1 MFRLYKKYLKK
12 NIHLVIIGPI
22 FKLLEAILELL
33 VPLVIKNMIDIGIN
47 GDGGKSYLI
56 KQGVLLLIFAATGLC
71 STLVCQFIASRVSQ
85 RFGTDVRNDYFKHI
99 NSLSF
104 KELDYL
110 STSSIITRQTND
122 IFNVEKS
129 VAMLIRLV
137 RSPFIVIGSTAL
149 AFVINPIMGIVFLI
163 TGILLFMIFFMI
175 MKLTLPR
182 NKKIQKSLDNVTT
195 ITTENFT
202 GVRQV
207 RAFRKEEYEVNRFN
221 DETSKLASLQVGLG
235 KISAFLNPLT
245 FIVVNAAIILVM
257 YIGMYQMKTINL
269 SVGDIQA
276 LINYLN
282 QILIAIIAVTNL
294 VTIFTKA
301 QASSVRINEV
311 FDMKSEVLNEKA
323 DLANPEKPYEEVE
336 DGRIDFN
343 HVNFSYRKNSTEDT
357 LHDIDIHINAGETI
371 GIIGGTG
378 SGKSTIVN
386 LINRF
391 YDTTSGDVYLNGRNI
406 KDYKLSYV
414 NHNISTVL
422 QKAVLFNGNV
432 IDNLCYGKKNA
443 SIDEIN
449 HALKVAQADF
459 ISKMPDGL
467 NARVLQGGKNLS
479 GGQRQRLSI
488 ARAILKNSPVLVLDD
503 SSSALDYQTDYKLRM
518 AIKELKK
525 TTFII
530 SQRASSIA
538 YADQIIVLDN
548 GKIDAIGCHDE
559 LLEKSKLYREIC
571 ISQEMSVKEVTIN
584 EE

>member
-12 NIHLVIIGPI
+12 NIHWVIIGPI
-22 FKLLEAILELL
+22 FKLLEAIFELL

-137 RSPFIVIGSTAL
+137 IRSPFIVIGSTAL

-163 TGILLFMIFFMI
+163 TGILLFIIFFMI

-276 LINYLN
+276 LVNYLN

-311 FDMKSEVLNEKA
+311 FDMKSSIN
-323 DLANPEKPYEEVE
+323 DGSYEEGLDTDVAIE
-336 DGRIDFN
+336 FKNVTFNYNIDSYPAVSN
-343 HVNFSYRKNSTEDT
+343 LNFKVYK
-357 LHDIDIHINAGETI
+357 GQTI

-391 YDTTSGDVYLNGRNI
+391 YDTTSGDIYLNGRNI

-584 EE
+584 E

>member
-12 NIHLVIIGPI
+12 NIHWVIIGPI
-22 FKLLEAILELL
+22 FKLLEAIFELL

-137 RSPFIVIGSTAL
+137 IRSPFIVIGSTAL

-163 TGILLFMIFFMI
+163 TGILLFIIFFMI

-311 FDMKSEVLNEKA
+311 FDMKSSIN
-323 DLANPEKPYEEVE
+323 DGSYEEGLDTDVAIE
-336 DGRIDFN
+336 FKNVTFNYNIDSYPAVSN
-343 HVNFSYRKNSTEDT
+343 LNFKVYK
-357 LHDIDIHINAGETI
+357 GQTI

>member
-12 NIHLVIIGPI
+12 NIHWVIIGPV
-22 FKLLEAILELL
+22 FKLLEAIFELL

-137 RSPFIVIGSTAL
+137 IRSPFIVIGSTAL

-163 TGILLFMIFFMI
+163 TGILLFIIFFMI

-311 FDMKSEVLNEKA
+311 FDMKSSIN
-323 DLANPEKPYEEVE
+323 DGSYEEGLDTDVAIE
-336 DGRIDFN
+336 FKNVTFNYNIDSYPAVSN
-343 HVNFSYRKNSTEDT
+343 LNFKVYK
-357 LHDIDIHINAGETI
+357 GQTI

-488 ARAILKNSPVLVLDD
+488 ARAILKDSPVLVLDD

>member
-12 NIHLVIIGPI
+12 NIHWVIIGPI
-22 FKLLEAILELL
+22 FKLLEAIFELL

-56 KQGVLLLIFAATGLC
+56 KQGVLLLIFASTGLC

-137 RSPFIVIGSTAL
+137 IRSPFIVIGSTAL

-163 TGILLFMIFFMI
+163 TGILLFIIFFMI

-311 FDMKSEVLNEKA
+311 FDMKSSIN
-323 DLANPEKPYEEVE
+323 DGSYEEGLDTDVAIE
-336 DGRIDFN
+336 FKNVTFNYNIDSYPAVSN
-343 HVNFSYRKNSTEDT
+343 LNFKVYK
-357 LHDIDIHINAGETI
+357 GQTI

-488 ARAILKNSPVLVLDD
+488 ARAILKDSPVLVLDD

>member
-12 NIHLVIIGPI
+12 NIHWVIIGPV
-22 FKLLEAILELL
+22 FKLLEAIFELL

-47 GDGGKSYLI
+47 GDGGKLYLI

-137 RSPFIVIGSTAL
+137 IRSPFIVIGSTAL

-163 TGILLFMIFFMI
+163 TGILLFIIFFMI

-311 FDMKSEVLNEKA
+311 FDMKSSIN
-323 DLANPEKPYEEVE
+323 DGSYEEGLDTDVAIE
-336 DGRIDFN
+336 FKNVTFNYNIDSYPAVSN
-343 HVNFSYRKNSTEDT
+343 LNFKVYK
-357 LHDIDIHINAGETI
+357 GQTI

>member
-12 NIHLVIIGPI
+12 NIHWVIIGPV
-22 FKLLEAILELL
+22 FKLLEAIFELL

-56 KQGVLLLIFAATGLC
+56 KQAVLLLIFAATGLC

-137 RSPFIVIGSTAL
+137 IRSPFIVIGSTAL

-163 TGILLFMIFFMI
+163 TGILLFIIFFMI

-311 FDMKSEVLNEKA
+311 FDMKSSIN
-323 DLANPEKPYEEVE
+323 DGSYEEGLDTDVAIE
-336 DGRIDFN
+336 FKNVTFNYNIDSYPAVSN
-343 HVNFSYRKNSTEDT
+343 LNFKVYK
-357 LHDIDIHINAGETI
+357 GQTI

-414 NHNISTVL
+414 NHNISTLL

-559 LLEKSKLYREIC
+559 LIEKSKLYREIC
-571 ISQEMSVKEVTIN
+571 ISQEMFVKEVTIN

>member
-1 MFRLYKKYLKK
+1 
-12 NIHLVIIGPI
+12 
-22 FKLLEAILELL
+22 
-33 VPLVIKNMIDIGIN
+33 
-47 GDGGKSYLI
+47 
-56 KQGVLLLIFAATGLC
+56 
-71 STLVCQFIASRVSQ
+71 
-85 RFGTDVRNDYFKHI
+85 
-99 NSLSF
+99 
-104 KELDYL
+104 
-110 STSSIITRQTND
+110 
-122 IFNVEKS
+122 
-129 VAMLIRLV
+129 MLIRLV
-137 RSPFIVIGSTAL
+137 IRSPFIVIGSTAL

-163 TGILLFMIFFMI
+163 TGILLFIIFFMI

-311 FDMKSEVLNEKA
+311 FDMKSSIN
-323 DLANPEKPYEEVE
+323 DGSYEEGLDTDVAIE
-336 DGRIDFN
+336 FKNVTFNYNIDSYPAVSN
-343 HVNFSYRKNSTEDT
+343 LNFKVYK
-357 LHDIDIHINAGETI
+357 GQTI

-559 LLEKSKLYREIC
+559 LIEKSKLYREIC
-571 ISQEMSVKEVTIN
+571 ISQEMFVKEVTIN

>member
-12 NIHLVIIGPI
+12 NIHWVIIGPI
-22 FKLLEAILELL
+22 FKLLEAIFELL

-137 RSPFIVIGSTAL
+137 IRSPFIVIGSTAL

-163 TGILLFMIFFMI
+163 TGILLFIIFFMI

-269 SVGDIQA
+269 SVGDIQV

-311 FDMKSEVLNEKA
+311 FDMKSSIN
-323 DLANPEKPYEEVE
+323 DGSYEEGLDTDVAIE
-336 DGRIDFN
+336 FKNVTFNYNIDSYPAVSN
-343 HVNFSYRKNSTEDT
+343 LNFKVYK
-357 LHDIDIHINAGETI
+357 GQTI

-559 LLEKSKLYREIC
+559 LIEKSKLYREIC
-571 ISQEMSVKEVTIN
+571 ISQEMFVKEVTIN

>member
-12 NIHLVIIGPI
+12 NIHWVIIGPI
-22 FKLLEAILELL
+22 FKLLEAIFELL

-137 RSPFIVIGSTAL
+137 IRSPFIVIGSTAL
-149 AFVINPIMGIVFLI
+149 AFVINTIMGIVFLI
-163 TGILLFMIFFMI
+163 TGILLFIIFFMI

-301 QASSVRINEV
+301 QASSVRINEA
-311 FDMKSEVLNEKA
+311 FDMKSSIN
-323 DLANPEKPYEEVE
+323 DGSYEEGLDTDVAIE
-336 DGRIDFN
+336 FKNVTFNYNIDSYPAVSN
-343 HVNFSYRKNSTEDT
+343 LNFKVYK
-357 LHDIDIHINAGETI
+357 GQTI

>member
-12 NIHLVIIGPI
+12 NIHWVIIGPV
-22 FKLLEAILELL
+22 FKLLEAIFELL

-137 RSPFIVIGSTAL
+137 IRSPFIVIGSTAL

-163 TGILLFMIFFMI
+163 TGILLFIIFFMI

-311 FDMKSEVLNEKA
+311 FDMKSSIN
-323 DLANPEKPYEEVE
+323 DGSYEEGLDTDVAIE
-336 DGRIDFN
+336 FKNVTFNYNIDSYPAVSN
-343 HVNFSYRKNSTEDT
+343 LNFKVYK
-357 LHDIDIHINAGETI
+357 GQTI

-391 YDTTSGDVYLNGRNI
+391 YDTTSGDIYLNGRNI

-559 LLEKSKLYREIC
+559 LIEKSKLYREIC
-571 ISQEMSVKEVTIN
+571 ISQEMFVKEVTIN

>member
-12 NIHLVIIGPI
+12 NIHWVIIGPI
-22 FKLLEAILELL
+22 FKLLEAIFELL

-137 RSPFIVIGSTAL
+137 IRSPFIVIGSTVL

-163 TGILLFMIFFMI
+163 TGILLFIIFFMI

-276 LINYLN
+276 LVNYLN

-311 FDMKSEVLNEKA
+311 FDMKSSIN
-323 DLANPEKPYEEVE
+323 DGSYEEGLDTDVAIE
-336 DGRIDFN
+336 FKNVTFNYNIDSYPAVSN
-343 HVNFSYRKNSTEDT
+343 LNFKVYK
-357 LHDIDIHINAGETI
+357 GQTI

>member
-12 NIHLVIIGPI
+12 NIHWVIIGPI
-22 FKLLEAILELL
+22 FKLLEAIFELL

-56 KQGVLLLIFAATGLC
+56 KQGVLLLIFAVTGLC

-137 RSPFIVIGSTAL
+137 IRSPFIVIGSTAL
-149 AFVINPIMGIVFLI
+149 AFVINPVMGVVFLI
-163 TGILLFMIFFMI
+163 TGILLFIIFFMI

-221 DETSKLASLQVGLG
+221 DETTKLASLQVGLG
-235 KISAFLNPLT
+235 KNSAFLNPLT

-276 LINYLN
+276 LVNYLN

-311 FDMKSEVLNEKA
+311 FDMKSSIN
-323 DLANPEKPYEEVE
+323 DGSYEEGLDTDVAIE
-336 DGRIDFN
+336 FKNVTFNYNIDAYPAVSN
-343 HVNFSYRKNSTEDT
+343 LNFKVYK
-357 LHDIDIHINAGETI
+357 GQTI

-422 QKAVLFNGNV
+422 QKSVLFNGNV
-432 IDNLCYGKKNA
+432 IDNLRYGKKNA

-559 LLEKSKLYREIC
+559 LIEKSKLYREIC

>member
-12 NIHLVIIGPI
+12 NIHWVIIGPI
-22 FKLLEAILELL
+22 FKLLEAIFELL

-137 RSPFIVIGSTAL
+137 IRSPFIVIGSTAL

-163 TGILLFMIFFMI
+163 TGILLFIIFFMI

-311 FDMKSEVLNEKA
+311 FDMKSSIN
-323 DLANPEKPYEEVE
+323 DGSYEEGLDTDVAIE
-336 DGRIDFN
+336 FKNVTFNYNIDSYPAVSN
-343 HVNFSYRKNSTEDT
+343 LNFKVYK
-357 LHDIDIHINAGETI
+357 GQTI

-548 GKIDAIGCHDE
+548 GEIDAIGCHDE

>member
-12 NIHLVIIGPI
+12 NIHWVIIGPI
-22 FKLLEAILELL
+22 FKLLEAIFELL

-137 RSPFIVIGSTAL
+137 IRSPFIVIGSTAL

-163 TGILLFMIFFMI
+163 TGILLFIIFFMI

-221 DETSKLASLQVGLG
+221 DETSKLASLQVRLG

-311 FDMKSEVLNEKA
+311 FDMKSSIN
-323 DLANPEKPYEEVE
+323 DGSYEEGLDTDVAIE
-336 DGRIDFN
+336 FKNVTFNYNIDSYPAVSN
-343 HVNFSYRKNSTEDT
+343 LNFKVYK
-357 LHDIDIHINAGETI
+357 GQTI

-559 LLEKSKLYREIC
+559 LIEKSKLYREIC
-571 ISQEMSVKEVTIN
+571 ISQEMFVKEVTIN

>member
-12 NIHLVIIGPI
+12 NIHWVIIGPI
-22 FKLLEAILELL
+22 FKLLEAIFELL

-56 KQGVLLLIFAATGLC
+56 KQGVLLLIFAVTGLC

-137 RSPFIVIGSTAL
+137 IRSPFIVIGSTAL
-149 AFVINPIMGIVFLI
+149 AFVINPVMGVVFLI
-163 TGILLFMIFFMI
+163 TGILLFIIFFMI

-207 RAFRKEEYEVNRFN
+207 RAFRKEKYEVNRFN
-221 DETSKLASLQVGLG
+221 DETTKLASLQVGLG
-235 KISAFLNPLT
+235 KNSAFLNPLT

-276 LINYLN
+276 LVNYLN

-311 FDMKSEVLNEKA
+311 FDMKSSIN
-323 DLANPEKPYEEVE
+323 DGSYEEGLDTDVAIE
-336 DGRIDFN
+336 FKNVTFNYNIDAYPAVSN
-343 HVNFSYRKNSTEDT
+343 LNFKVYK
-357 LHDIDIHINAGETI
+357 GQTI

-432 IDNLCYGKKNA
+432 IDNLRYGKKNA

-488 ARAILKNSPVLVLDD
+488 ARAILKNSPILVLDD

-559 LLEKSKLYREIC
+559 LIEKSKLYREIC

>member
-12 NIHLVIIGPI
+12 NIHWVIIGPI
-22 FKLLEAILELL
+22 FKLLEAIFELL

-122 IFNVEKS
+122 IFNVKKS

-137 RSPFIVIGSTAL
+137 IRSPFIVIGSTAL

-163 TGILLFMIFFMI
+163 TGILLFIIFFMI

-311 FDMKSEVLNEKA
+311 FDMKSSIN
-323 DLANPEKPYEEVE
+323 DGSYEEGLDTDVAIE
-336 DGRIDFN
+336 FKNVTFNYNIDSYPAVSN
-343 HVNFSYRKNSTEDT
+343 LNFKVYK
-357 LHDIDIHINAGETI
+357 GQTI

>member
-12 NIHLVIIGPI
+12 NIHWVIIGPV
-22 FKLLEAILELL
+22 FKLLEAIFELL

-56 KQGVLLLIFAATGLC
+56 KQAVLLLIFAATGLC

-137 RSPFIVIGSTAL
+137 IRSPFIVIGSTAL

-163 TGILLFMIFFMI
+163 TGILLFIIFFMI

-207 RAFRKEEYEVNRFN
+207 RTFRKEEYEVNRFN

-311 FDMKSEVLNEKA
+311 FDMKSSIN
-323 DLANPEKPYEEVE
+323 DGSYEEGLDTDVAIE
-336 DGRIDFN
+336 FKNVTFNYNIDSYPAVSN
-343 HVNFSYRKNSTEDT
+343 LNFKVYK
-357 LHDIDIHINAGETI
+357 GQTI

>member
-12 NIHLVIIGPI
+12 NIHWVIIGPV
-22 FKLLEAILELL
+22 FKLLEAIFELL

-110 STSSIITRQTND
+110 STSSITTRQTND

-137 RSPFIVIGSTAL
+137 IRSPFIVIGSTAL

-163 TGILLFMIFFMI
+163 TGILLFIIFFMI

-257 YIGMYQMKTINL
+257 YIGMYQMKKINL

-276 LINYLN
+276 LVNYLN

-311 FDMKSEVLNEKA
+311 FDMKSSIN
-323 DLANPEKPYEEVE
+323 DGSYEEGLDTDVAIE
-336 DGRIDFN
+336 FKNVTFNYNIDSYPAVSN
-343 HVNFSYRKNSTEDT
+343 LNFKVYK
-357 LHDIDIHINAGETI
+357 GQTI

-391 YDTTSGDVYLNGRNI
+391 YDTTSGDIYLNGRNI

-488 ARAILKNSPVLVLDD
+488 ARAILKDSPVFVLDD

>member
-12 NIHLVIIGPI
+12 NIHWVIIGPI
-22 FKLLEAILELL
+22 FKLLEAIFELL

-137 RSPFIVIGSTAL
+137 IRSPFIVIGSTAL

-163 TGILLFMIFFMI
+163 TGILLFIIFFMI

-276 LINYLN
+276 LVNYLN

-311 FDMKSEVLNEKA
+311 FDMKSSIN
-323 DLANPEKPYEEVE
+323 DGSYEE
-336 DGRIDFN
+336 G
-343 HVNFSYRKNSTEDT
+343 
-357 LHDIDIHINAGETI
+357 LDIDVAIEFKNVTFNYNIDSYPAVSNLNFKVYKGQTI

-378 SGKSTIVN
+378 SGKSTIVS

>member
-12 NIHLVIIGPI
+12 NIHWVIIGPI
-22 FKLLEAILELL
+22 FKLLEAIFELL

-137 RSPFIVIGSTAL
+137 IRSPFIIIGSTVL

-163 TGILLFMIFFMI
+163 TGILLFIIFFMI

-311 FDMKSEVLNEKA
+311 FDMKSSIN
-323 DLANPEKPYEEVE
+323 DGSYEEGLDTDVAIE
-336 DGRIDFN
+336 FKNVTFNYNIDSYPAVSN
-343 HVNFSYRKNSTEDT
+343 LNFKVYK
-357 LHDIDIHINAGETI
+357 GQTI

>member
-12 NIHLVIIGPI
+12 NIHWVIIGPV
-22 FKLLEAILELL
+22 FKLLEAIFELL

-137 RSPFIVIGSTAL
+137 IRSPFIVIGSTAL

-163 TGILLFMIFFMI
+163 TGILLFIIFFMI

-207 RAFRKEEYEVNRFN
+207 RAFRKDEYEVNRFN

-311 FDMKSEVLNEKA
+311 FDMKSSIN
-323 DLANPEKPYEEVE
+323 DGSYEEGLDTDVAIE
-336 DGRIDFN
+336 FKNVTFNYNIDSYPAVSN
-343 HVNFSYRKNSTEDT
+343 LNFKVYK
-357 LHDIDIHINAGETI
+357 GQTI

-559 LLEKSKLYREIC
+559 LIEKSKLYREIC
-571 ISQEMSVKEVTIN
+571 ISQEMFVKEVTIN

>member
-12 NIHLVIIGPI
+12 NIHWVIIGPV
-22 FKLLEAILELL
+22 FKLLEAIFELL

-137 RSPFIVIGSTAL
+137 IRSPFIVIGSTAL

-163 TGILLFMIFFMI
+163 TGILLFIIFFMI

-207 RAFRKEEYEVNRFN
+207 RAFRKEEYEVSRFN

-311 FDMKSEVLNEKA
+311 FDMKSSIN
-323 DLANPEKPYEEVE
+323 DGSYEEGLDTDVAIE
-336 DGRIDFN
+336 FKNVTFNYNIDSYPAVSN
-343 HVNFSYRKNSTEDT
+343 LNFKVYK
-357 LHDIDIHINAGETI
+357 GQTI

>member
-12 NIHLVIIGPI
+12 NIHWVIIGPI
-22 FKLLEAILELL
+22 FKLLEAIFELL

-137 RSPFIVIGSTAL
+137 IRSPFIVIGSTVL

-311 FDMKSEVLNEKA
+311 FDMKSSIN
-323 DLANPEKPYEEVE
+323 DGSYEEGLDTDVAIE
-336 DGRIDFN
+336 FKNVTFNYNIDSYPAVSN
-343 HVNFSYRKNSTEDT
+343 LNFKVYK
-357 LHDIDIHINAGETI
+357 GQTI

-406 KDYKLSYV
+406 KDYKLLYV

>member
-12 NIHLVIIGPI
+12 NIHWVIIGPV
-22 FKLLEAILELL
+22 FKLLEAIFELL

-137 RSPFIVIGSTAL
+137 IRSPFIVIGSTAL

-163 TGILLFMIFFMI
+163 TGILLFIIFFMI

-311 FDMKSEVLNEKA
+311 FDMKSSIN
-323 DLANPEKPYEEVE
+323 DGSYEEGLDTDVAIE
-336 DGRIDFN
+336 FKNVTFNYNIDSYPAVSN
-343 HVNFSYRKNSTEDT
+343 LNFKVYK
-357 LHDIDIHINAGETI
+357 GQTI

-422 QKAVLFNGNV
+422 QKAVLCNGNV

-559 LLEKSKLYREIC
+559 LIEKSKLYREIC
-571 ISQEMSVKEVTIN
+571 ISQEMFVKEVTIN

>member
-12 NIHLVIIGPI
+12 NNHWVIIGPI
-22 FKLLEAILELL
+22 FKLLEAIFELL

-137 RSPFIVIGSTAL
+137 IRSPFIVIGSTAL

-163 TGILLFMIFFMI
+163 TGILLFIIFFMI

-207 RAFRKEEYEVNRFN
+207 RAFRKEEYEVNCFN

-276 LINYLN
+276 LVNYLN

-311 FDMKSEVLNEKA
+311 FDMKSSIN
-323 DLANPEKPYEEVE
+323 DGSYEEGLDTDVAIE
-336 DGRIDFN
+336 FKNVTFNYNIDSYPAVSN
-343 HVNFSYRKNSTEDT
+343 LNFKVYK
-357 LHDIDIHINAGETI
+357 GQTI

-391 YDTTSGDVYLNGRNI
+391 YDTTSGDIYLNGRNI

-571 ISQEMSVKEVTIN
+571 ISQEMFVKEVTIN

>member
-12 NIHLVIIGPI
+12 NIHWVIIGPI
-22 FKLLEAILELL
+22 FKLLEAIFELL

-137 RSPFIVIGSTAL
+137 IRSPFIVIGSTAL

-163 TGILLFMIFFMI
+163 TGILLFIIFFMI

-235 KISAFLNPLT
+235 RISAFLNPLT

-311 FDMKSEVLNEKA
+311 FDMKSSIN
-323 DLANPEKPYEEVE
+323 DGSYEEGLDTDVAIE
-336 DGRIDFN
+336 FKNVTFNYNIDSYPAVSN
-343 HVNFSYRKNSTEDT
+343 LNFKVYK
-357 LHDIDIHINAGETI
+357 GQTI

>member
-12 NIHLVIIGPI
+12 NIHWVIIGPI
-22 FKLLEAILELL
+22 FKLLEAIFELL

-56 KQGVLLLIFAATGLC
+56 KQGVLLLIFAVTGLC

-137 RSPFIVIGSTAL
+137 IRSPFIVIGSTAL
-149 AFVINPIMGIVFLI
+149 AFVINPVMGVVFLI
-163 TGILLFMIFFMI
+163 TGILLFIIFFMI

-221 DETSKLASLQVGLG
+221 DETIKLASLQVGLG

-276 LINYLN
+276 LVNYLN
-282 QILIAIIAVTNL
+282 QILIAIISVTNL

-311 FDMKSEVLNEKA
+311 FDMKSSIN
-323 DLANPEKPYEEVE
+323 DGSYEEGLDTDVAIE
-336 DGRIDFN
+336 FKNVTFNYNIDAYPAVSN
-343 HVNFSYRKNSTEDT
+343 LNFKVYK
-357 LHDIDIHINAGETI
+357 GQTI

-422 QKAVLFNGNV
+422 QKAVLFNGSV
-432 IDNLCYGKKNA
+432 IDNLRYGKKNA

-488 ARAILKNSPVLVLDD
+488 ARAILKNSPILVLDD

-559 LLEKSKLYREIC
+559 LIEKSKLYREIC

>member
-12 NIHLVIIGPI
+12 NIHWVIIGPV
-22 FKLLEAILELL
+22 FKLLEAIFELL

-137 RSPFIVIGSTAL
+137 IRSPFIVIGSTAL

-163 TGILLFMIFFMI
+163 TGILLFIIFFMI

-276 LINYLN
+276 LVNYLN

-311 FDMKSEVLNEKA
+311 FDMKSSIN
-323 DLANPEKPYEEVE
+323 DGSYEE
-336 DGRIDFN
+336 G
-343 HVNFSYRKNSTEDT
+343 
-357 LHDIDIHINAGETI
+357 LDIDVAIEFKNVTFNYNIDSYPAVSNLNFKVYKGQTI

-488 ARAILKNSPVLVLDD
+488 ARAILKNSPILVLDD

>member
-12 NIHLVIIGPI
+12 NIHWVIIGPI
-22 FKLLEAILELL
+22 FKLLEAIFELL

-137 RSPFIVIGSTAL
+137 IRSPFIVIGSTAL
-149 AFVINPIMGIVFLI
+149 AFAINPIMGIVFLI
-163 TGILLFMIFFMI
+163 TGILLFIIFFMI

-276 LINYLN
+276 LVNYLN

-311 FDMKSEVLNEKA
+311 FDMKSSIN
-323 DLANPEKPYEEVE
+323 DGSYEEGLDTDVAIE
-336 DGRIDFN
+336 FKNVTFNYNIDSYPAVSN
-343 HVNFSYRKNSTEDT
+343 LNFKVYK
-357 LHDIDIHINAGETI
+357 GQTI

-391 YDTTSGDVYLNGRNI
+391 YDTTSGDIYLNGRNI

>member
-12 NIHLVIIGPI
+12 NIHWVIIGPI
-22 FKLLEAILELL
+22 FKLLEAIFELL

-137 RSPFIVIGSTAL
+137 IRSPFIVIGSTAL

-163 TGILLFMIFFMI
+163 TGILLFIIFFMI

-311 FDMKSEVLNEKA
+311 FDMKSSIN
-323 DLANPEKPYEEVE
+323 DGSYEEGLDTDVAIE
-336 DGRIDFN
+336 FKNVTFNYNIDSYPAVSN
-343 HVNFSYRKNSTEDT
+343 LNFKVYK
-357 LHDIDIHINAGETI
+357 GQTI

-559 LLEKSKLYREIC
+559 LIEKSKLYREIC
-571 ISQEMSVKEVTIN
+571 ISQEMFVKEVTIN

>member
-12 NIHLVIIGPI
+12 NIHWVIIGPI
-22 FKLLEAILELL
+22 FKLLEAIFELL

-56 KQGVLLLIFAATGLC
+56 KQGVLLLIFAVTGLC

-137 RSPFIVIGSTAL
+137 IRSPFIVIGSTAL
-149 AFVINPIMGIVFLI
+149 AFVINPIMGVVFLI
-163 TGILLFMIFFMI
+163 TGILLFIIFFMI
-175 MKLTLPR
+175 MKLTLPK

-221 DETSKLASLQVGLG
+221 DETTKLASLQVGLG
-235 KISAFLNPLT
+235 KNSAFLNPLT

-276 LINYLN
+276 LVNYLN

-311 FDMKSEVLNEKA
+311 FDMKSSIN
-323 DLANPEKPYEEVE
+323 DGSYEEGLDTDVAIE
-336 DGRIDFN
+336 FKNVTFNYNIDAYPAVSN
-343 HVNFSYRKNSTEDT
+343 LNFKVYK
-357 LHDIDIHINAGETI
+357 GQTI

-432 IDNLCYGKKNA
+432 IDNLRYGKKNA

-559 LLEKSKLYREIC
+559 LIEKSKLYREIC

>member
-1 MFRLYKKYLKK
+1 VFRLYKKYLKK
-12 NIHLVIIGPI
+12 NIHWVIIGPI
-22 FKLLEAILELL
+22 FKLLEAIFELL

-137 RSPFIVIGSTAL
+137 IRSPFIVIGSTAL

-163 TGILLFMIFFMI
+163 TGILLFIIFFMI

-311 FDMKSEVLNEKA
+311 FDMKSSIN
-323 DLANPEKPYEEVE
+323 DGSYEEGLDTDVAIE
-336 DGRIDFN
+336 FKNVTFNYNIDSYPAVSN
-343 HVNFSYRKNSTEDT
+343 LNFKVYK
-357 LHDIDIHINAGETI
+357 GQTI

-548 GKIDAIGCHDE
+548 GEIDAIGCHDE

>member
-12 NIHLVIIGPI
+12 NLHWVIIGPI
-22 FKLLEAILELL
+22 FKLLEAIFELL

-47 GDGGKSYLI
+47 GEGGKPYLI
-56 KQGVLLLIFAATGLC
+56 KQGILLLIFAATGLC

-137 RSPFIVIGSTAL
+137 IRSPFIVIGSTAL
-149 AFVINPIMGIVFLI
+149 AFVINPIMGVVFLI
-163 TGILLFMIFFMI
+163 TGILLFIIFFMI
-175 MKLTLPR
+175 MKFTLPR

-221 DETSKLASLQVGLG
+221 DETTKLASLQVGLG

-276 LINYLN
+276 LVNYLN

-311 FDMKSEVLNEKA
+311 FDMKSSIT
-323 DLANPEKPYEEVE
+323 DGSYEEGLDTDVAIE
-336 DGRIDFN
+336 FKNVTFNYNIDAYPAVSN
-343 HVNFSYRKNSTEDT
+343 LNFK
-357 LHDIDIHINAGETI
+357 AFKGQTI

-414 NHNISTVL
+414 NQNISTVL

-449 HALKVAQADF
+449 HALMVSQADF
-459 ISKMPDGL
+459 VSKMPEGL

-488 ARAILKNSPVLVLDD
+488 ARAILKDSPILVLDD

-548 GKIDAIGCHDE
+548 GKIDAIGRHDE
-559 LLEKSKLYREIC
+559 LILKSKLYREIC
-571 ISQEMSVKEVTIN
+571 ISQEMPVKEVAIN

>member
-12 NIHLVIIGPI
+12 NIHWVIIGPV
-22 FKLLEAILELL
+22 FKLLEAIFELL

-47 GDGGKSYLI
+47 SDGGKSYLI

-137 RSPFIVIGSTAL
+137 IRSPFIVIGSTAL

-163 TGILLFMIFFMI
+163 TGILLFIIFFMI

-221 DETSKLASLQVGLG
+221 DEISKLASLQVGLG

-311 FDMKSEVLNEKA
+311 FDMKSSIN
-323 DLANPEKPYEEVE
+323 DGSYEEGLDTDVAIE
-336 DGRIDFN
+336 FKNVTFNYNIDSYPAVSN
-343 HVNFSYRKNSTEDT
+343 LNFKVYK
-357 LHDIDIHINAGETI
+357 GQTI

>member
-12 NIHLVIIGPI
+12 NIHWVIIGPI
-22 FKLLEAILELL
+22 FKLLEAIFELL

-56 KQGVLLLIFAATGLC
+56 KQGVLLLIFASTGLC

-137 RSPFIVIGSTAL
+137 IRSPFIVIGSTAL

-163 TGILLFMIFFMI
+163 TGILLFIIFFMI

-276 LINYLN
+276 LVNYLN

-311 FDMKSEVLNEKA
+311 FDMKSSIN
-323 DLANPEKPYEEVE
+323 DGSYEEGLDTDVAIE
-336 DGRIDFN
+336 FKNVTFNYNIDSYPAVSN
-343 HVNFSYRKNSTEDT
+343 LNFKVYK
-357 LHDIDIHINAGETI
+357 GQTI

>member
-12 NIHLVIIGPI
+12 NIHWVIIGPI
-22 FKLLEAILELL
+22 FKLLEAIFELL

-137 RSPFIVIGSTAL
+137 IRSPFIVIGSTAL

-163 TGILLFMIFFMI
+163 TGILLFIIFFMI

-311 FDMKSEVLNEKA
+311 FDMKSSIN
-323 DLANPEKPYEEVE
+323 DGSYEEGLDTDVAIE
-336 DGRIDFN
+336 FKNVTFNYNIDSYPAVSN
-343 HVNFSYRKNSTEDT
+343 LNFKVYK
-357 LHDIDIHINAGETI
+357 GQTI

-391 YDTTSGDVYLNGRNI
+391 YDTTSGDVYLNDRNI

-571 ISQEMSVKEVTIN
+571 ISQEMFVKEVTIN

>member
-12 NIHLVIIGPI
+12 NIHWVIIGPI
-22 FKLLEAILELL
+22 FKLLEAIFELL

-56 KQGVLLLIFAATGLC
+56 KQGVLLLIFAVTGLC

-85 RFGTDVRNDYFKHI
+85 RFGTDVRNDYFKQI

-122 IFNVEKS
+122 IFNVEKT

-137 RSPFIVIGSTAL
+137 IRSPFIVIGSTVL
-149 AFVINPIMGIVFLI
+149 AFVINPIMGVVFLI
-163 TGILLFMIFFMI
+163 TGILLFIIFFMI
-175 MKLTLPR
+175 MKFTLPR

-221 DETSKLASLQVGLG
+221 DETTKLASLQVGLG

-276 LINYLN
+276 LVNYLN

-311 FDMKSEVLNEKA
+311 FDMKSSIN
-323 DLANPEKPYEEVE
+323 DGSYEEGLDTDVAIE
-336 DGRIDFN
+336 FKNVTFNYNIDAYPAVSN
-343 HVNFSYRKNSTEDT
+343 LNFKVYK
-357 LHDIDIHINAGETI
+357 GQTI

-432 IDNLCYGKKNA
+432 IDNLRYGKKNA

-488 ARAILKNSPVLVLDD
+488 ARAILKDSPILVLDD

-518 AIKELKK
+518 AIKELEK

-559 LLEKSKLYREIC
+559 LIEKSKLYREIC
-571 ISQEMSVKEVTIN
+571 ISQEMPVKEVTRN

>member
-12 NIHLVIIGPI
+12 NIHWVIIGPI
-22 FKLLEAILELL
+22 FKLLEAIFELL

-137 RSPFIVIGSTAL
+137 IRSPFIVIGSTAL

-163 TGILLFMIFFMI
+163 TGILLFIIFFMI

-195 ITTENFT
+195 ITAENFT

-276 LINYLN
+276 LVNYLN

-311 FDMKSEVLNEKA
+311 FDMKSSIN
-323 DLANPEKPYEEVE
+323 DGSYEEGLDTDVAIE
-336 DGRIDFN
+336 FKNVTFNYNIDSYPAVSN
-343 HVNFSYRKNSTEDT
+343 LNFKVYK
-357 LHDIDIHINAGETI
+357 GQTI

-391 YDTTSGDVYLNGRNI
+391 YDTTSGDIYLNGRNI

>member
-12 NIHLVIIGPI
+12 NIHWVIIGPV
-22 FKLLEAILELL
+22 FKLLEAIFELL

-56 KQGVLLLIFAATGLC
+56 EQGVLLLIFAATGLC

-85 RFGTDVRNDYFKHI
+85 RFGTDVRNDYFRHI

-137 RSPFIVIGSTAL
+137 IRSPFIVIGSTAL

-163 TGILLFMIFFMI
+163 TGILLFIIFFMI

-276 LINYLN
+276 LVNYLN

-311 FDMKSEVLNEKA
+311 FDMKSSIN
-323 DLANPEKPYEEVE
+323 DGSYEEGLDTDVAIE
-336 DGRIDFN
+336 FKNVTFNYNIDSYPAVSN
-343 HVNFSYRKNSTEDT
+343 LNFKVYK
-357 LHDIDIHINAGETI
+357 GQTI